1 MINMTNKF
9 MNNLNKL
16 YYYIINEKY
25 NNKSKYYNCMI
36 ELIIILKK
44 TVLEITNI
52 YTKYILLPKLQNIY

>member
-1 MINMTNKF
+1 

-52 YTKYILLPKLQNIY
+52 YTKYILLPKLKNIN